1 MGIRDREDITLEV
14 EPRDVG
20 RDAYKETYESTK
32 WWWDKDSSFLAKIA
46 YEDGSQATLASGW
59 HKRQIEFEYP
69 GVKFKDLG
77 LPGELNSVGYI
88 PIGRNEIN
96 SDQVFKNIESYEIEI
111 SLDGI
116 SEHTDTIKDFLNNF
130 VPEQTTENLLESMGE
145 IIRRVSA
152 NRANQDIDDGFGGQI
167 PTVDLLCQNLP
178 ARSGKNPEPLRTLYR
193 WCRIFDLSKKINE
206 DTPKGTITIY
216 EKIPKEQ
223 KTQRRWP
230 HNCIWLNRGKDYY
243 TEYTQVGS
251 PLEAFTVPIEYE
263 LYNLEN
269 WKVEFERWETMT
281 FKIASNSDPDIAAD
295 QLNKCSEEMGKLS
308 EFVGTASLAVRNL
321 HHKAENSSFVTK
333 RKIDD
338 VKEEAEK
345 QCTAMH
351 KVVNDCRECIEKAS
365 EFLANTAQ
373 SVEALAGRK
382 NAETTVT
389 ISRIVSILGLLF
401 TIPTLVI
408 SFYSMGVFTTDKK

>member
-152 NRANQDIDDGFGGQI
+152 NRANQDIDDGFGG
-167 PTVDLLCQNLP
+167 T
-178 ARSGKNPEPLRTLYR
+178 NP
-193 WCRIFDLSKKINE
+193 D
-206 DTPKGTITIY
+206 
-216 EKIPKEQ
+216 
-223 KTQRRWP
+223 
-230 HNCIWLNRGKDYY
+230 
-243 TEYTQVGS
+243 
-251 PLEAFTVPIEYE
+251 
-263 LYNLEN
+263 
-269 WKVEFERWETMT
+269 
-281 FKIASNSDPDIAAD
+281 
-295 QLNKCSEEMGKLS
+295 
-308 EFVGTASLAVRNL
+308 
-321 HHKAENSSFVTK
+321 
-333 RKIDD
+333 
-338 VKEEAEK
+338 
-345 QCTAMH
+345 
-351 KVVNDCRECIEKAS
+351 
-365 EFLANTAQ
+365 
-373 SVEALAGRK
+373 
-382 NAETTVT
+382 
-389 ISRIVSILGLLF
+389 SRFIVSE
-401 TIPTLVI
+401 
-408 SFYSMGVFTTDKK
+408 SSS